1 MSNAV
6 PNPYLVQTGDPIR
19 PLQYPYYD
27 KHSDGMIKEQLD
39 QFNPKWNDSFDEF
52 FLMAMFINPD
62 DSKRNSEGDFVT
74 KQRTYSFFQE
84 CQNLQQK
91 AKNNALTAEE
101 VNHFKQSLD
110 DFFTRTDDG
119 SDRTYISEHKIS
131 MKHHPGDYEENLWKF
146 AKAAVALYEHCQEI
160 ISQQKTAKSCWTW

>member
-6 PNPYLVQTGDPIR
+6 PNPYLVQTGE

-27 KHSDGMIKEQLD
+27 KHSDEMIKEELD

-62 DSKRNSEGDFVT
+62 DSKRNSKGVFVT

-110 DFFTRTDDG
+110 DFFTHTDDG
-119 SDRTYISEHKIS
+119 SARTYIHGYTIS
-131 MKHHPGDYEENLWKF
+131 MKHQAGDYEGKLWKF

-160 ISQQKTAKSCWTW
+160 ISQQKRAKSCWSW

>member
-6 PNPYLVQTGDPIR
+6 PNPYLVQTGT

-27 KHSDGMIKEQLD
+27 KHSDEIIKEQLD

-52 FLMAMFINPD
+52 FMMPMSMVNP
-62 DSKRNSEGDFVT
+62 E
-74 KQRTYSFFQE
+74 RTYSFFQE

-91 AKNNALTAEE
+91 AKDNALTTEE
-101 VNHFKQSLD
+101 VNHFKHSLD
-110 DFFTRTDDG
+110 NFFTRTDDG
-119 SDRTYISEHKIS
+119 SARTYIHGYTIS
-131 MKHHPGDYEENLWKF
+131 MKHQPGDYEGKLWKF

-160 ISQQKTAKSCWTW
+160 IAQQKRAKSCWSWSW